1 MKFRRLTIAAV
12 AVTALAMAG
21 CSNGAPAANTSTPA
35 PAPAASSTDA
45 GSAAS
50 SATDS
55 AAGSGSASSS
65 AGDSAANSS
74 MDSAGSSTDS
84 AGSAMESADS
94 ATISGSAGSAGSA
107 ASAGSAGSAGGS
119 APDTSGGKITVAV
132 ITHAAP
138 GDSFWDV
145 VKSGAEAAGKQEG
158 VTVNYAG
165 DPDPA
170 RQSQLID
177 NAVAQK
183 VQGIAVSMANPDG
196 LKESIQ
202 KAIAAGVPVIT
213 INSGLE
219 KSKEFGAITHVGQSE
234 ELAGE
239 GAGAKFK
246 ELGGKKMICVI
257 HEAGNVGLE
266 QRCAGAKKAF
276 GAVENLQ
283 VDVSN
288 VADAQN
294 TIKSKL
300 LADPSIDSVLS
311 LNPVI
316 GKAAVQS
323 VKDAN
328 GKAKVATFDVS
339 ADIIDAVTAG
349 DILFAVDQQPYLQ
362 GYLPVVFFA
371 LKVRNGNDVGGGQ
384 PVYSGPGFVTKD
396 NAAQVKQF
404 ASAGTR

>member
-1 MKFRRLTIAAV
+1 MKFRRLTVAAV
-12 AVTALAMAG
+12 AVTALAVAG

-35 PAPAASSTDA
+35 PAASSTDA

-50 SATDS
+50 SAPTASSSDS
-55 AAGSGSASSS
+55 AASS
-65 AGDSAANSS
+65 AGDTATSS
-74 MDSAGSSTDS
+74 ESGSSPSS
-84 AGSAMESADS
+84 ASSV
-94 ATISGSAGSAGSA
+94 GSAGSAGQST
-107 ASAGSAGSAGGS
+107 AGSAGTAGTAGGS
-119 APDTSGGKITVAV
+119 GPDTSGGKITVAV

-311 LNPVI
+311 LNPII

-328 GKAKVATFDVS
+328 SKAKVATFDVS

-396 NAAQVKQF
+396 NAAQVKKF